1 MRRYRHTRLYL
12 GTLLGILS
20 HGVPKTKVANIKSF
34 SFLSLFFLSFSFA
47 GVIFQLIG
55 RKKACLLAHFF
66 TASFVRYRGLS

>member
-47 GVIFQLIG
+47 GVIFPAYRAQ
-55 RKKACLLAHFF
+55 KTCLLAHFLLH
-66 TASFVRYRGLS
+66 V